1 MNLKVI
7 EHNRRTKIKQK
18 HGIMKFKLDWKFFT
32 KLVITGLLTMSLI
45 FSYNSFLNA
54 VPRSAQANVFL
65 EDQLFIEVNNIRKEN
80 NLPELNKNLELQKAA
95 KLKTI
100 DMINNKYF
108 AHISP
113 SNYKWSD
120 FIKEQ
125 GYNYIYAGENL
136 AKDYENSREIISA
149 WIESPSHRENILNPD
164 YVDTGIAV
172 SFNRSNLSSGI
183 LVAQEFGKKI

>member
-1 MNLKVI
+1 M
-7 EHNRRTKIKQK
+7 Q
-18 HGIMKFKLDWKFFT
+18 FKLDWKLFT

-45 FSYNSFLNA
+45 SSYNSFLYA
-54 VPRSAQANVFL
+54 IPRSAQANIFL
-65 EDQLFIEVNNIRKEN
+65 EEQIFIEINNIRKEN
-80 NLPELNKNLELQKAA
+80 NLLELTKNPELQRAA

-108 AHISP
+108 AHVSP
-113 SNYKWSD
+113 TNYKWSD
-120 FIKEQ
+120 FIKDQ

-136 AKDYENSREIISA
+136 AKDFENSKEIISA
-149 WIESPSHRENILNPD
+149 WLESPSHKENILNPE

>member
-1 MNLKVI
+1 
-7 EHNRRTKIKQK
+7 
-18 HGIMKFKLDWKFFT
+18 MKFILDWNLFF
-32 KLVITGLLTMSLI
+32 KIIITGLLTMSLI
-45 FSYNSFLNA
+45 FSYNSFLNS
-54 VPRSAQANVFL
+54 VPRSAQANIFL
-65 EDQLFIEVNNIRKEN
+65 EEQLFIEINNIRKEN
-80 NLPELNKNLELQKAA
+80 NLQELNKNSELQKAA

-100 DMINNKYF
+100 DMVDGKYF

-113 SNYKWSD
+113 SNRKWSD

-125 GYNYIYAGENL
+125 GYNYMYAGENL

-164 YVDTGIAV
+164 YSDTGIAV